1 MKLNEI
7 QDLINLVNKSN
18 NLAEFTMKD
27 GEFSITIRT
36 AKYQKGRTVQV
47 AAPVQSAAP
56 AATTAPQSIAA
67 PTVSAPVAKA
77 EVAETTASNTSAS
90 TNYIE
95 IKSPM
100 VGTFY
105 RSAGPDKAAFVK
117 VGDTVEPGK
126 VVCMIEA
133 MKLFNEI
140 ECEVKGKVVKIMVDD
155 ASPVEYDQVLY
166 LVEP

>member
-56 AATTAPQSIAA
+56 AATTTPQSIAA

-77 EVAETTASNTSAS
+77 EVAETTASNPSAS